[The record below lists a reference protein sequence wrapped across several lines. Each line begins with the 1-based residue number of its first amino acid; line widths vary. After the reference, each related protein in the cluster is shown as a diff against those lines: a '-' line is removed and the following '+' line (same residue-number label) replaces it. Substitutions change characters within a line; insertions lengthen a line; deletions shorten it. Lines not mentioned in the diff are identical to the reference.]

1 MVVGAEQATSRIRLG
16 TLVLNVPSWNPALV
30 VREIATADVFTDGQ
44 LEVGLGSGHMKHHP
58 DDRPMTLPLGTGRSD
73 RPAIRDITGGPAL
86 LTHRPAPPTA
96 PLWQP
101 VKRPASARGPSPA
114 PQRRRA

>member
-44 LEVGLGSGHMKHHP
+44 LEVGL
-58 DDRPMTLPLGTGRSD
+58 TW
-73 RPAIRDITGGPAL
+73 AL
-86 LTHRPAPPTA
+86 RVT
-96 PLWQP
+96 
-101 VKRPASARGPSPA
+101 
-114 PQRRRA
+114 